1 MTEEKLVERVTA
13 LFADSDAAQRK
24 MIRLYAETNDAIE
37 ASAIIDSGAEVLHM
51 LQGGLRP
58 EVLVLDSVLSDTT
71 IFPLLRSIRQQQ
83 IEYEPHIIVT
93 LMPSAAPQIEKI
105 LTLGAEC
112 TIFKPYSLPELF
124 DTVYQT
130 AASGP
135 RLNRYL
141 VHESVTAQ
149 LRTLGC
155 YKNLAYGINYLQ
167 EAVYIA
173 VCDRQACSLGELCT
187 KAGEPF
193 GVNGPAVRS
202 ALERLNARLYK
213 SNTPAYQMLCE
224 RNGKTPQDRLT
235 VSELLEEMKQR
246 IFRLERLADNAADL
260 VAQSQPPR
268 QLNWTVQEMT
278 VYLAQLCDA
287 ANHELEECAVT
298 GRVHL
303 QPMPQ
308 NQPVWAQIDLAIVQ
322 TMFANLF
329 SNSLRAN
336 PAAKITISFTGRT
349 LEYHDGRIWPEAA
362 CAQLAGVQTPEALA
376 NGCTGL
382 LLVYR
387 CAQNLGWRLETAAN
401 QETVLR
407 MTLPPE
413 PLAAFGTHNV
423 LRTPRPE
430 SGAARLREEFRA
442 TLPPKKI

>member
-93 LMPSAAPQIEKI
+93 L
-105 LTLGAEC
+105 
-112 TIFKPYSLPELF
+112 

-173 VCDRQACSLGELCT
+173 VCNRQACSLGELCT

-213 SNTPAYQMLCE
+213 SNTPA
-224 RNGKTPQDRLT
+224 
-235 VSELLEEMKQR
+235 
-246 IFRLERLADNAADL
+246 
-260 VAQSQPPR
+260 
-268 QLNWTVQEMT
+268 
-278 VYLAQLCDA
+278 
-287 ANHELEECAVT
+287 
-298 GRVHL
+298 
-303 QPMPQ
+303 
-308 NQPVWAQIDLAIVQ
+308 
-322 TMFANLF
+322 
-329 SNSLRAN
+329 
-336 PAAKITISFTGRT
+336 
-349 LEYHDGRIWPEAA
+349 
-362 CAQLAGVQTPEALA
+362 
-376 NGCTGL
+376 
-382 LLVYR
+382 
-387 CAQNLGWRLETAAN
+387 
-401 QETVLR
+401 
-407 MTLPPE
+407 
-413 PLAAFGTHNV
+413 
-423 LRTPRPE
+423 
-430 SGAARLREEFRA
+430 
-442 TLPPKKI
+442 

>member
-167 EAVYIA
+167 ESRVYCGLQSPGVFPGGVVHQSRGAVWRKWPGGALGSGTPECAA
-173 VCDRQACSLGELCT
+173 VQ
-187 KAGEPF
+187 KQYAGLPD
-193 GVNGPAVRS
+193 AVR
-202 ALERLNARLYK
+202 AQRQE
-213 SNTPAYQMLCE
+213 PAGSPD
-224 RNGKTPQDRLT
+224 GK
-235 VSELLEEMKQR
+235 
-246 IFRLERLADNAADL
+246 
-260 VAQSQPPR
+260 
-268 QLNWTVQEMT
+268 
-278 VYLAQLCDA
+278 
-287 ANHELEECAVT
+287 
-298 GRVHL
+298 
-303 QPMPQ
+303 
-308 NQPVWAQIDLAIVQ
+308 
-322 TMFANLF
+322 
-329 SNSLRAN
+329 
-336 PAAKITISFTGRT
+336 
-349 LEYHDGRIWPEAA
+349 
-362 CAQLAGVQTPEALA
+362 
-376 NGCTGL
+376 
-382 LLVYR
+382 
-387 CAQNLGWRLETAAN
+387 
-401 QETVLR
+401 
-407 MTLPPE
+407 
-413 PLAAFGTHNV
+413 
-423 LRTPRPE
+423 
-430 SGAARLREEFRA
+430 
-442 TLPPKKI
+442 

>member
-235 VSELLEEMKQR
+235 VSELLEAVIAR
-246 IFRLERLADNAADL
+246 THHD
-260 VAQSQPPR
+260 
-268 QLNWTVQEMT
+268 
-278 VYLAQLCDA
+278 
-287 ANHELEECAVT
+287 LEECAVT

-336 PAAKITISFTGRT
+336 PAAKITISCTGRT

>member
-58 EVLVLDSVLSDTT
+58 EVLVLDSVLSDT
-71 IFPLLRSIRQQQ
+71 
-83 IEYEPHIIVT
+83 
-93 LMPSAAPQIEKI
+93 
-105 LTLGAEC
+105 

-235 VSELLEEMKQR
+235 VSELLEAVIAR
-246 IFRLERLADNAADL
+246 THHDL
-260 VAQSQPPR
+260 
-268 QLNWTVQEMT
+268 
-278 VYLAQLCDA
+278 
-287 ANHELEECAVT
+287 
-298 GRVHL
+298 
-303 QPMPQ
+303 
-308 NQPVWAQIDLAIVQ
+308 
-322 TMFANLF
+322 
-329 SNSLRAN
+329 
-336 PAAKITISFTGRT
+336 
-349 LEYHDGRIWPEAA
+349 
-362 CAQLAGVQTPEALA
+362 
-376 NGCTGL
+376 
-382 LLVYR
+382 R
-387 CAQNLGWRLETAAN
+387 C
-401 QETVLR
+401 
-407 MTLPPE
+407 
-413 PLAAFGTHNV
+413 
-423 LRTPRPE
+423 
-430 SGAARLREEFRA
+430 
-442 TLPPKKI
+442 

>member
-167 EAVYIA
+167 EAVYI
-173 VCDRQACSLGELCT
+173 
-187 KAGEPF
+187 GEPF

-235 VSELLEEMKQR
+235 VSELLEAVIAR
-246 IFRLERLADNAADL
+246 THHDL
-260 VAQSQPPR
+260 
-268 QLNWTVQEMT
+268 
-278 VYLAQLCDA
+278 
-287 ANHELEECAVT
+287 
-298 GRVHL
+298 
-303 QPMPQ
+303 
-308 NQPVWAQIDLAIVQ
+308 
-322 TMFANLF
+322 
-329 SNSLRAN
+329 
-336 PAAKITISFTGRT
+336 
-349 LEYHDGRIWPEAA
+349 
-362 CAQLAGVQTPEALA
+362 
-376 NGCTGL
+376 
-382 LLVYR
+382 R
-387 CAQNLGWRLETAAN
+387 C
-401 QETVLR
+401 
-407 MTLPPE
+407 
-413 PLAAFGTHNV
+413 
-423 LRTPRPE
+423 
-430 SGAARLREEFRA
+430 
-442 TLPPKKI
+442 

>member
-173 VCDRQACSLGELCT
+173 VCDRQALFPGGVVHQSRGAVWRKWPGGALGPGTPECAAVQ
-187 KAGEPF
+187 KQYAGLPD
-193 GVNGPAVRS
+193 AVR
-202 ALERLNARLYK
+202 AQRQD
-213 SNTPAYQMLCE
+213 PAGSPD
-224 RNGKTPQDRLT
+224 GK
-235 VSELLEEMKQR
+235 
-246 IFRLERLADNAADL
+246 
-260 VAQSQPPR
+260 
-268 QLNWTVQEMT
+268 
-278 VYLAQLCDA
+278 
-287 ANHELEECAVT
+287 
-298 GRVHL
+298 
-303 QPMPQ
+303 
-308 NQPVWAQIDLAIVQ
+308 
-322 TMFANLF
+322 
-329 SNSLRAN
+329 
-336 PAAKITISFTGRT
+336 
-349 LEYHDGRIWPEAA
+349 
-362 CAQLAGVQTPEALA
+362 
-376 NGCTGL
+376 
-382 LLVYR
+382 
-387 CAQNLGWRLETAAN
+387 
-401 QETVLR
+401 
-407 MTLPPE
+407 
-413 PLAAFGTHNV
+413 
-423 LRTPRPE
+423 
-430 SGAARLREEFRA
+430 
-442 TLPPKKI
+442 

>member
-112 TIFKPYSLPELF
+112 TIFKPYS
-124 DTVYQT
+124 
-130 AASGP
+130 
-135 RLNRYL
+135 
-141 VHESVTAQ
+141 VTAQ

-235 VSELLEEMKQR
+235 VSELLEAVIAR
-246 IFRLERLADNAADL
+246 THHDL
-260 VAQSQPPR
+260 
-268 QLNWTVQEMT
+268 
-278 VYLAQLCDA
+278 
-287 ANHELEECAVT
+287 
-298 GRVHL
+298 
-303 QPMPQ
+303 
-308 NQPVWAQIDLAIVQ
+308 
-322 TMFANLF
+322 
-329 SNSLRAN
+329 
-336 PAAKITISFTGRT
+336 
-349 LEYHDGRIWPEAA
+349 
-362 CAQLAGVQTPEALA
+362 
-376 NGCTGL
+376 
-382 LLVYR
+382 R
-387 CAQNLGWRLETAAN
+387 C
-401 QETVLR
+401 
-407 MTLPPE
+407 
-413 PLAAFGTHNV
+413 
-423 LRTPRPE
+423 
-430 SGAARLREEFRA
+430 
-442 TLPPKKI
+442 

>member
-155 YKNLAYGINYLQ
+155 YKNLAYGAGSRVYCGLQ
-167 EAVYIA
+167 SPGVFPGGVVHQSRGAVWRKWPGGALGPGTPECAA
-173 VCDRQACSLGELCT
+173 VQ
-187 KAGEPF
+187 KQYAGLPD
-193 GVNGPAVRS
+193 AVR
-202 ALERLNARLYK
+202 AQRQD
-213 SNTPAYQMLCE
+213 PAGSPD
-224 RNGKTPQDRLT
+224 GK
-235 VSELLEEMKQR
+235 
-246 IFRLERLADNAADL
+246 
-260 VAQSQPPR
+260 
-268 QLNWTVQEMT
+268 
-278 VYLAQLCDA
+278 
-287 ANHELEECAVT
+287 
-298 GRVHL
+298 
-303 QPMPQ
+303 
-308 NQPVWAQIDLAIVQ
+308 
-322 TMFANLF
+322 
-329 SNSLRAN
+329 
-336 PAAKITISFTGRT
+336 
-349 LEYHDGRIWPEAA
+349 
-362 CAQLAGVQTPEALA
+362 
-376 NGCTGL
+376 
-382 LLVYR
+382 
-387 CAQNLGWRLETAAN
+387 
-401 QETVLR
+401 
-407 MTLPPE
+407 
-413 PLAAFGTHNV
+413 
-423 LRTPRPE
+423 
-430 SGAARLREEFRA
+430 
-442 TLPPKKI
+442 

>member
-173 VCDRQACSLGELCT
+173 VCDRQACSLGGVVHQSRGAVWRKWPGGALGPGTPECT
-187 KAGEPF
+187 AVQKQYAGLSD
-193 GVNGPAVRS
+193 AVR
-202 ALERLNARLYK
+202 AQRQE
-213 SNTPAYQMLCE
+213 PAGSPD
-224 RNGKTPQDRLT
+224 GK
-235 VSELLEEMKQR
+235 
-246 IFRLERLADNAADL
+246 
-260 VAQSQPPR
+260 
-268 QLNWTVQEMT
+268 
-278 VYLAQLCDA
+278 
-287 ANHELEECAVT
+287 
-298 GRVHL
+298 
-303 QPMPQ
+303 
-308 NQPVWAQIDLAIVQ
+308 
-322 TMFANLF
+322 
-329 SNSLRAN
+329 
-336 PAAKITISFTGRT
+336 
-349 LEYHDGRIWPEAA
+349 
-362 CAQLAGVQTPEALA
+362 
-376 NGCTGL
+376 
-382 LLVYR
+382 
-387 CAQNLGWRLETAAN
+387 
-401 QETVLR
+401 
-407 MTLPPE
+407 
-413 PLAAFGTHNV
+413 
-423 LRTPRPE
+423 
-430 SGAARLREEFRA
+430 
-442 TLPPKKI
+442 

>member
-173 VCDRQACSLGELCT
+173 VCNRQACSLGELCT
-187 KAGEPF
+187 KSRGAVWRKWPGGALGPGTPECAAVQKQYAGLPD
-193 GVNGPAVRS
+193 AVR
-202 ALERLNARLYK
+202 AQRQE
-213 SNTPAYQMLCE
+213 PAGSPD
-224 RNGKTPQDRLT
+224 GK
-235 VSELLEEMKQR
+235 
-246 IFRLERLADNAADL
+246 
-260 VAQSQPPR
+260 
-268 QLNWTVQEMT
+268 
-278 VYLAQLCDA
+278 
-287 ANHELEECAVT
+287 
-298 GRVHL
+298 
-303 QPMPQ
+303 
-308 NQPVWAQIDLAIVQ
+308 
-322 TMFANLF
+322 
-329 SNSLRAN
+329 
-336 PAAKITISFTGRT
+336 
-349 LEYHDGRIWPEAA
+349 
-362 CAQLAGVQTPEALA
+362 
-376 NGCTGL
+376 
-382 LLVYR
+382 
-387 CAQNLGWRLETAAN
+387 
-401 QETVLR
+401 
-407 MTLPPE
+407 
-413 PLAAFGTHNV
+413 
-423 LRTPRPE
+423 
-430 SGAARLREEFRA
+430 
-442 TLPPKKI
+442 

>member
-51 LQGGLRP
+51 LQG
-58 EVLVLDSVLSDTT
+58 
-71 IFPLLRSIRQQQ
+71 
-83 IEYEPHIIVT
+83 
-93 LMPSAAPQIEKI
+93 
-105 LTLGAEC
+105 
-112 TIFKPYSLPELF
+112 
-124 DTVYQT
+124 
-130 AASGP
+130 GP

-235 VSELLEEMKQR
+235 VSELLEAVIAR
-246 IFRLERLADNAADL
+246 THHDL
-260 VAQSQPPR
+260 
-268 QLNWTVQEMT
+268 
-278 VYLAQLCDA
+278 
-287 ANHELEECAVT
+287 
-298 GRVHL
+298 
-303 QPMPQ
+303 
-308 NQPVWAQIDLAIVQ
+308 
-322 TMFANLF
+322 
-329 SNSLRAN
+329 
-336 PAAKITISFTGRT
+336 
-349 LEYHDGRIWPEAA
+349 
-362 CAQLAGVQTPEALA
+362 
-376 NGCTGL
+376 
-382 LLVYR
+382 R
-387 CAQNLGWRLETAAN
+387 C
-401 QETVLR
+401 
-407 MTLPPE
+407 
-413 PLAAFGTHNV
+413 
-423 LRTPRPE
+423 
-430 SGAARLREEFRA
+430 
-442 TLPPKKI
+442 

>member
-224 RNGKTPQDRLT
+224 RNGKTPQSCRGGWLCAT
-235 VSELLEEMKQR
+235 RS
-246 IFRLERLADNAADL
+246 AAL
-260 VAQSQPPR
+260 SAKRSRRKMRCFIPSS
-268 QLNWTVQEMT
+268 NG
-278 VYLAQLCDA
+278 A
-287 ANHELEECAVT
+287 A
-298 GRVHL
+298 
-303 QPMPQ
+303 
-308 NQPVWAQIDLAIVQ
+308 
-322 TMFANLF
+322 
-329 SNSLRAN
+329 
-336 PAAKITISFTGRT
+336 ISCTSGV
-349 LEYHDGRIWPEAA
+349 AA
-362 CAQLAGVQTPEALA
+362 CT
-376 NGCTGL
+376 
-382 LLVYR
+382 R
-387 CAQNLGWRLETAAN
+387 
-401 QETVLR
+401 
-407 MTLPPE
+407 
-413 PLAAFGTHNV
+413 
-423 LRTPRPE
+423 
-430 SGAARLREEFRA
+430 
-442 TLPPKKI
+442 

>member
-83 IEYEPHIIVT
+83 IEYEPHIIV
-93 LMPSAAPQIEKI
+93 
-105 LTLGAEC
+105 TLGAEC

-224 RNGKTPQDRLT
+224 RNGKSPQDRLT
-235 VSELLEEMKQR
+235 VSELLEAVIAR
-246 IFRLERLADNAADL
+246 THHDL
-260 VAQSQPPR
+260 
-268 QLNWTVQEMT
+268 
-278 VYLAQLCDA
+278 
-287 ANHELEECAVT
+287 
-298 GRVHL
+298 
-303 QPMPQ
+303 
-308 NQPVWAQIDLAIVQ
+308 
-322 TMFANLF
+322 
-329 SNSLRAN
+329 
-336 PAAKITISFTGRT
+336 
-349 LEYHDGRIWPEAA
+349 
-362 CAQLAGVQTPEALA
+362 
-376 NGCTGL
+376 
-382 LLVYR
+382 R
-387 CAQNLGWRLETAAN
+387 C
-401 QETVLR
+401 
-407 MTLPPE
+407 
-413 PLAAFGTHNV
+413 
-423 LRTPRPE
+423 
-430 SGAARLREEFRA
+430 
-442 TLPPKKI
+442 

>member
-235 VSELLEEMKQR
+235 VQ
-246 IFRLERLADNAADL
+246 
-260 VAQSQPPR
+260 
-268 QLNWTVQEMT
+268 
-278 VYLAQLCDA
+278 
-287 ANHELEECAVT
+287 
-298 GRVHL
+298 
-303 QPMPQ
+303 
-308 NQPVWAQIDLAIVQ
+308 
-322 TMFANLF
+322 
-329 SNSLRAN
+329 
-336 PAAKITISFTGRT
+336 
-349 LEYHDGRIWPEAA
+349 
-362 CAQLAGVQTPEALA
+362 
-376 NGCTGL
+376 
-382 LLVYR
+382 
-387 CAQNLGWRLETAAN
+387 
-401 QETVLR
+401 
-407 MTLPPE
+407 
-413 PLAAFGTHNV
+413 
-423 LRTPRPE
+423 
-430 SGAARLREEFRA
+430 
-442 TLPPKKI
+442 

>member
-173 VCDRQACSLGELCT
+173 VC
-187 KAGEPF
+187 EPF

-235 VSELLEEMKQR
+235 VSELLEAVIAR
-246 IFRLERLADNAADL
+246 THHDL
-260 VAQSQPPR
+260 
-268 QLNWTVQEMT
+268 
-278 VYLAQLCDA
+278 
-287 ANHELEECAVT
+287 
-298 GRVHL
+298 
-303 QPMPQ
+303 
-308 NQPVWAQIDLAIVQ
+308 
-322 TMFANLF
+322 
-329 SNSLRAN
+329 
-336 PAAKITISFTGRT
+336 
-349 LEYHDGRIWPEAA
+349 
-362 CAQLAGVQTPEALA
+362 
-376 NGCTGL
+376 
-382 LLVYR
+382 R
-387 CAQNLGWRLETAAN
+387 C
-401 QETVLR
+401 
-407 MTLPPE
+407 
-413 PLAAFGTHNV
+413 
-423 LRTPRPE
+423 
-430 SGAARLREEFRA
+430 
-442 TLPPKKI
+442 

>member
-112 TIFKPYSLPELF
+112 TIFKPYRLPELF

-155 YKNLAYGINYLQ
+155 YKNLWYQLPAGSRVYCGLRSPGVFPGGVVHQ
-167 EAVYIA
+167 SRGAVWRKWPGGALGSGTPECTA
-173 VCDRQACSLGELCT
+173 VQ
-187 KAGEPF
+187 KQYAGLPD
-193 GVNGPAVRS
+193 AVR
-202 ALERLNARLYK
+202 AQRQD
-213 SNTPAYQMLCE
+213 PAGSPD
-224 RNGKTPQDRLT
+224 GK
-235 VSELLEEMKQR
+235 
-246 IFRLERLADNAADL
+246 
-260 VAQSQPPR
+260 
-268 QLNWTVQEMT
+268 
-278 VYLAQLCDA
+278 
-287 ANHELEECAVT
+287 
-298 GRVHL
+298 
-303 QPMPQ
+303 
-308 NQPVWAQIDLAIVQ
+308 
-322 TMFANLF
+322 
-329 SNSLRAN
+329 
-336 PAAKITISFTGRT
+336 
-349 LEYHDGRIWPEAA
+349 
-362 CAQLAGVQTPEALA
+362 
-376 NGCTGL
+376 
-382 LLVYR
+382 
-387 CAQNLGWRLETAAN
+387 
-401 QETVLR
+401 
-407 MTLPPE
+407 
-413 PLAAFGTHNV
+413 
-423 LRTPRPE
+423 
-430 SGAARLREEFRA
+430 
-442 TLPPKKI
+442 

>member
-71 IFPLLRSIRQQQ
+71 IFP
-83 IEYEPHIIVT
+83 
-93 LMPSAAPQIEKI
+93 
-105 LTLGAEC
+105 LGAEC

-235 VSELLEEMKQR
+235 VSELLEAVIAR
-246 IFRLERLADNAADL
+246 THHDL
-260 VAQSQPPR
+260 
-268 QLNWTVQEMT
+268 
-278 VYLAQLCDA
+278 
-287 ANHELEECAVT
+287 
-298 GRVHL
+298 
-303 QPMPQ
+303 
-308 NQPVWAQIDLAIVQ
+308 
-322 TMFANLF
+322 
-329 SNSLRAN
+329 
-336 PAAKITISFTGRT
+336 
-349 LEYHDGRIWPEAA
+349 
-362 CAQLAGVQTPEALA
+362 
-376 NGCTGL
+376 
-382 LLVYR
+382 R
-387 CAQNLGWRLETAAN
+387 C
-401 QETVLR
+401 
-407 MTLPPE
+407 
-413 PLAAFGTHNV
+413 
-423 LRTPRPE
+423 
-430 SGAARLREEFRA
+430 
-442 TLPPKKI
+442 

>member
-155 YKNLAYGINYLQ
+155 YKNLA
-167 EAVYIA
+167 
-173 VCDRQACSLGELCT
+173 
-187 KAGEPF
+187 
-193 GVNGPAVRS
+193 
-202 ALERLNARLYK
+202 
-213 SNTPAYQMLCE
+213 
-224 RNGKTPQDRLT
+224 
-235 VSELLEEMKQR
+235 
-246 IFRLERLADNAADL
+246 
-260 VAQSQPPR
+260 
-268 QLNWTVQEMT
+268 
-278 VYLAQLCDA
+278 
-287 ANHELEECAVT
+287 
-298 GRVHL
+298 
-303 QPMPQ
+303 
-308 NQPVWAQIDLAIVQ
+308 IVQ

-336 PAAKITISFTGRT
+336 PAAKITISCTGRT

>member
-155 YKNLAYGINYLQ
+155 YKNLAYALQNYLVH
-167 EAVYIA
+167 AA
-173 VCDRQACSLGELCT
+173 
-187 KAGEPF
+187 
-193 GVNGPAVRS
+193 
-202 ALERLNARLYK
+202 
-213 SNTPAYQMLCE
+213 TPDV
-224 RNGKTPQDRLT
+224 QDMAAP
-235 VSELLEEMKQR
+235 LLEEMKQR

>member
-173 VCDRQACSLGELCT
+173 VCNRQACSLGELCT

-336 PAAKITISFTGRT
+336 PAAKITISCTGRT